1 MEISLGILPLDTP
14 RTMNIQSTPLLA
26 ALSSLILPAAAS
38 ITSVSETNLGGD
50 AAAVIAT
57 GFGEDALTFSDR
69 THQHNGAAF
78 EADLLNIAGTTIID
92 LPDYLVGNDYVSF
105 ANNARDNVNYEATIQ
120 TDVVSEFYLLVDN
133 RINGPA
139 GNNSSPNTSD
149 PDLGGTLQWV
159 IDGGWERVNTG
170 ISPNGQGDYTG
181 VDEGG
186 DAVGAGLG
194 LNQFYSVYKHP
205 GISAL
210 VTVNSNG
217 LGGNNMI
224 SLVAVPAP
232 DANVPIGSFAAVPS
246 VISEGDSASLD
257 WIIHSG
263 ITFGTIDQG
272 VGDILPLTTDG
283 NGNVSV
289 SPTVTTT
296 YTLDVETPGGNDS
309 AEVTVTV
316 RLISDFSADTVFID
330 AGDPVTFSWSTRSDA
345 TVTLTDVGSVSAGDS
360 SVTINPTESKTYIL
374 TAVSGDETETAE
386 IEILTKSAGLYAL
399 LDLGA
404 TNGTPQAG
412 ALTGAQIGAGAHNEN
427 GIDLATTTLT
437 SETGDEFT
445 IAIANVAPDGT
456 PAGRIDWRDRG
467 DSTGN
472 PLTFLGE
479 DLLKNNAGMI
489 RVTLGGLPAGTYEIV
504 SWHYDPN
511 YSQAENIAILTTD
524 ANGTAA
530 DTGVTGSAAYDFP
543 VSSINN
549 TTENMNSRA
558 EIFSV
563 ESNGVDDVILY
574 FDGRAGFDTEVPLNG
589 LQITLLGAAS
599 GPEIVNIDF
608 DPATQNL
615 TLEFLSIPGATYG
628 IYAGTDLINFDE
640 ERDDNVI
647 GQAGTTTYVESRV
660 DTSVTP
666 KLFYRVQ
673 RLD

>member
-1 MEISLGILPLDTP
+1 MKTLPQSILLTLTSLV
-14 RTMNIQSTPLLA
+14 
-26 ALSSLILPAAAS
+26 LPAAAS

-50 AAAVIAT
+50 VAAVIAT

-78 EADLLNIAGTTIID
+78 EADLLNTAGTTIID
-92 LPDYLVGNDYVSF
+92 LPDYLVGNDYVRF
-105 ANNARDNVNYEATIQ
+105 ANNARENAGYEATIQ
-120 TDVVSEFYLLVDN
+120 TDVLSEFYLLVDN
-133 RINGPA
+133 RIDGPA

-149 PDLGGTLQWV
+149 PVLGGTLQWI
-159 IDGGWERVNTG
+159 IDEGWIRVNTG
-170 ISPNGQGDYTG
+170 ISPNGQDDYTG

-186 DAVGAGLG
+186 DGVGAGLG

-205 GISAL
+205 DISAS
-210 VTVNSNG
+210 VTVHNNG
-217 LGGNNMI
+217 IGGNNMI

-232 DANVPIGSFAAVPS
+232 DADVPLGSFAAVPP
-246 VISEGDSASLD
+246 VISEGESTSLN
-257 WIIHSG
+257 WIIHSAATLAEIDEG
-263 ITFGTIDQG
+263 I
-272 VGDILPLTTDG
+272 GDVLPDTDAEG
-283 NGNVSV
+283 NGSISV
-289 SPTVTTT
+289 SPTVSTT
-296 YTLDVETPGGNDS
+296 YTLNVETPEGDDS
-309 AEVTVTV
+309 AEVNVTV
-316 RLISDFSADTVFID
+316 RLINSFTADALFID

-386 IEILTKSAGLYAL
+386 IEIRAQAAGVLYGL
-399 LDLGA
+399 LDLGG
-404 TNGTPQAG
+404 TDGTPEAG
-412 ALTGAQIGAGAHNEN
+412 ALTGAQIGGGVHNTN
-427 GIDLATTTLT
+427 GTDLATTTLT

-445 IAIANVAPDGT
+445 IAIDNVAPDGT
-456 PAGRIDWRDRG
+456 PTGNTDWRDRG
-467 DSTGN
+467 DSTGD
-472 PLTFLGE
+472 PLTALGE

-504 SWHYDPN
+504 SWHYDPLA
-511 YSQAENIAILTTD
+511 SQAENIAILTTD
-524 ANGTAA
+524 ANGTAV
-530 DTGVTGSAAYDFP
+530 DTGVTGSAAYALP
-543 VSSINN
+543 ISSINN
-549 TTENMNSRA
+549 TTENMHSRA

-574 FDGRAGFDTEVPLNG
+574 FDGRAGSDTEVPLNG

-608 DPATQNL
+608 DPATQTL

-628 IYAGTDLINFDE
+628 IFAGTDLINFDD

-647 GQAGTTTYVESRV
+647 GQAGTTTYQETGV